1 VTKHSLKRQAG
12 TLWLRWD
19 MKDKKKKN
27 AYGMDSSAQIYLPMY
42 LKKAKGCRFELIK
55 RRDPFKI
62 KSRLIV
68 APIISRY
75 PSLTII
81 GR

>member
-1 VTKHSLKRQAG
+1 
-12 TLWLRWD
+12 
-19 MKDKKKKN
+19 
-27 AYGMDSSAQIYLPMY
+27 MDSSAQIYLPMY